1 MRDAAAASLMAIAML
16 CFPPACM
23 GAGRDAGAETI
34 VRQMQA
40 AWANVH
46 DYRARMLIRTYRDSG
61 SPDTQTFFYTFRKP
75 DQIRIDFIRPHPGMV
90 MIYPDKEG
98 RVFIRP
104 SGLARLFR
112 LHLPPDSPRLVVSA
126 GQRIDQTDLGLLIAN
141 IARSV
146 GSERRGPVFTFE
158 ENGLAVIQTVAV
170 DHFRPDVVTAYRF
183 LIDKHMWL
191 PVRVEE
197 STPGG
202 QTERTISFFD
212 LEVNVSIPVAFF
224 KAG

>member
-1 MRDAAAASLMAIAML
+1 MSALLTVGVRRYVGGRKAHISPHSAIPQQARVQTLPQHPPLPLSLPPGWVPQGAPLFTGAPAGPTMFILFNNAQSGGRISHGDSHAL
-16 CFPPACM
+16 LPPACM

-40 AWANVH
+40 AWADVH

-126 GQRIDQTDLGLLIAN
+126 GQRMT
-141 IARSV
+141 
-146 GSERRGPVFTFE
+146 RRTWGC
-158 ENGLAVIQTVAV
+158 
-170 DHFRPDVVTAYRF
+170 
-183 LIDKHMWL
+183 
-191 PVRVEE
+191 
-197 STPGG
+197 
-202 QTERTISFFD
+202 
-212 LEVNVSIPVAFF
+212 
-224 KAG
+224 